1 MTNAVV
7 CLEPWDMVCH
17 DLPCFSLPR
26 LGRRSIHLL
35 DYVILIG
42 IVMKKTMVHRR
53 GLQFNV
59 DSNNHGRG
67 ELKSFAFP
75 KLCLLMILAYE

>member
-7 CLEPWDMVCH
+7 CLEPWDMVCL

-26 LGRRSIHLL
+26 LGRRSIHLI
-35 DYVILIG
+35 DYVIRTG
-42 IVMKKTMVHRR
+42 RVMKKTMAHRR
-53 GLQFNV
+53 SLQFNV
-59 DSNNHGRG
+59 DSNHRGRG